1 MKKLWK
7 KGLCLTLAAVMTLGM
22 GTGAFAKSS
31 TLLSRMQALAMAAYL
46 SR

>member
-22 GTGAFAKSS
+22 GTGAFAKFNEE
-31 TLLSRMQALAMAAYL
+31 LEKLVDKLF
-46 SR
+46 